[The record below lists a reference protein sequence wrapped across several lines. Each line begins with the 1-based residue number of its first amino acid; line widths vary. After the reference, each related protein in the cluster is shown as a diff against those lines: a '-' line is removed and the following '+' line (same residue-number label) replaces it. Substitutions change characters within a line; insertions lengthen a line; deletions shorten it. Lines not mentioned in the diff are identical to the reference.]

1 MTIWKVLFEVLMKK
15 IKKSLLSNKKF
26 PLETN
31 VIKLFQSLKRE
42 RVGTFIFPDRLNDII
57 PLLSDKGLNKND
69 PNMKQTLKTII
80 LEHFLE
86 KCDNYEIITRLLSF
100 S

>member
-1 MTIWKVLFEVLMKK
+1 MKK
-15 IKKSLLSNKKF
+15 IKKILLSNKKF

-31 VIKLFQSLKRE
+31 SIKPFQSLKRE

-57 PLLSDKGLNKND
+57 PFLSDKGLNKND

-80 LEHFLE
+80 LEHFLR
-86 KCDNYEIITRLLSF
+86 KNVIIMKLLHDYYNF